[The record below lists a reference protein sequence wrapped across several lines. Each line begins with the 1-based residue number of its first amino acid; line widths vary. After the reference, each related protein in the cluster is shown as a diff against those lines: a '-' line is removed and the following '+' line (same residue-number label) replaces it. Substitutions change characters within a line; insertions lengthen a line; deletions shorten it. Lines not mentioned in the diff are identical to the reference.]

1 MSLVKS
7 YFDFKQFLPL
17 AEAILEEKSLKIDEV
32 SEECIYRTVINRVYY
47 ACYNHTREWLEVK
60 YGMKTRVFDESLGK
74 MRNRKNKSSHVIVY
88 EDLEDISNL
97 VPKNLKKNFIT
108 LSSDLRAMFLKRIEA
123 DYNLYKTINLQ
134 DVEKVI
140 EDGINLMQLL
150 NF

>member
-1 MSLVKS
+1 MKS